1 MPGKIHSDLVAIAAA
16 WLMKKYPVVITDMVS
31 GARETPDAI
40 GIRSYES
47 TLIECKA
54 SRGDFLRD
62 ARKPHRRDPDAGM
75 GNFRYFLTTVGMV
88 KGEEV
93 PEGWGLLEAD
103 GRGRLKKIVDAARRR
118 SDHSQEQAILL
129 SALRRIGQN
138 PPPGVSVK
146 CYTIATERTA
156 TIGFNPYAWNG
167 LPLYSPEGG
176 INMSH
181 PDSFNEINDWT

>member
-16 WLMKKYPVVITDMVS
+16 WLLKKYPVVITDMVS

-47 TLIECKA
+47 TLVECKA
-54 SRGDFLRD
+54 SRSDFQRD
-62 ARKPHRRDPDAGM
+62 ARKPHRQDPDGGM
-75 GNFRYFLTTVGMV
+75 GNFRYYLTTVGMV
-88 KGEEV
+88 KPAEV
-93 PEGWGLLEAD
+93 PEGWGLLEVN
-103 GRGRLKKIVDAARRR
+103 GRGKVRTLVQPERRK

-138 PPPGVSVK
+138 PPEGVSVK
-146 CYTIATERTA
+146 CYAIATERTA

-181 PDSFNEINDWT
+181 PDSFNAINDAI